1 MPRRLAMLVGW
12 AWVAVS
18 SPLSAQTT
26 AAAAP
31 EPHPCDAQT
40 GATKL
45 VCRAGYDAISAMA
58 PVGALAVSRGNPGL
72 GTAAAG
78 RRFGDLILTFRGN
91 YVGAAI
97 PATGY
102 DGHGDTVALARRLPV
117 AIPSLDL
124 RFTLIRRTLPMGAIA
139 VDALGTITGIPRRA
153 TDLIRFGDDVR
164 SLGGVVLGFGYGI
177 RIGVEPKGP
186 LPVVSLNV
194 GRSDLPR
201 FALGDLAAGSNFAY
215 SLAVSALNARLM
227 VGRAFGAFELTGGAG
242 VDLIK
247 GDYSLTYVDQASHTP
262 KPRADS
268 TVSTMRIMT
277 ALNAAFRLGPV
288 ARLTFEGGF
297 QVGKNDK
304 LPTIF
309 EGTNTKSG
317 RFFGGVGLGFK
328 L

>member
-1 MPRRLAMLVGW
+1 LRRRLTSWFGI
-12 AWVAVS
+12 AWVGFSAS
-18 SPLSAQTT
+18 LAAQTT
-26 AAAAP
+26 TP
-31 EPHPCDAQT
+31 EPVPHPCDSQT
-40 GATKL
+40 GTTKA
-45 VCRAGYDAISAMA
+45 VCRAGYDAVSAIV
-58 PVGALAVSRGNPGL
+58 PIGALAVSRGNPGL

-78 RRFGDLILTFRGN
+78 QRFGDLVITLRGN
-91 YVGAAI
+91 YLGARL
-97 PATGY
+97 PATSY
-102 DGHGDTVALARRLPV
+102 DGASDTVALARRLAV
-117 AIPSLDL
+117 VVPSADL
-124 RFTLIRRTLPMGAIA
+124 RLTLLRRALPMGAA
-139 VDALGTITGIPRRA
+139 SVDFLGSISGIPRHA
-153 TDLIRFGDDVR
+153 TDFVRFGDDVR
-164 SLGGVVLGFGYGI
+164 SIGGVVLGFGYGL
-177 RIGVEPKGP
+177 RIGVEPNGP

-201 FALGDLAAGSNFAY
+201 FTIGDLTAGSNFAY
-215 SLAVSALNARLM
+215 SLSVSAINVRLM
-227 VGRAFGAFELTGGAG
+227 AGRRFGGFEFTGGGG

-247 GDYSLTYVDQASHTP
+247 GDYSLAYRDQVTNTP

-268 TVSTMRIMT
+268 TVSAMRILT
-277 ALNAAFRLGPV
+277 VVNAAFHLGSV